1 MLMSNSS
8 THFELWDDVARAAC
22 FHRRLNLVFLAVVV
36 FLAGALV
43 LLATRP
49 LLAVRVDQLGR
60 AELVGNVLPT
70 AAPGPEEAEHVSRL
84 VSTYLLE
91 VTSGSVQRDLG
102 KALALMTQR
111 FSRAYRDVVKDD
123 PTLAK
128 LEQGNVRTALTF
140 DPAQTL
146 VKMTPDEQGRPARY
160 FVQLGG
166 VLEAS
171 RQDAYGAP
179 LMKRPV
185 VVRATLLV
193 VPRSPAT
200 LNGLLVEHLE
210 KEFPET
216 PAAPPSLS
224 ASPVPPGP
232 APKRAR

>member
-1 MLMSNSS
+1 MKPAPQ
-8 THFELWDDVARAAC
+8 FELWDDVTRAGR
-22 FHRRLNLVFLAVVV
+22 FHRRLNLVFVAVI
-36 FLAGALV
+36 LLLTGALV

-111 FSRAYRDVVKDD
+111 FSTAYRDVVKED

-128 LEQGNVRTALTF
+128 LEQGNLRTALAF
-140 DPAQTL
+140 DPAQTQ
-146 VKMTPDEQGRPARY
+146 VKMVPDEQGRPARY
-160 FVQLGG
+160 YVQLGG
-166 VLEAS
+166 VLEAF
-171 RQDAYGAP
+171 RQDAFGAP

-185 VVRATLLV
+185 VVRTTLLV
-193 VPRSPAT
+193 VPRSPAA

-210 KEFPET
+210 KEFPEAS
-216 PAAPPSLS
+216 PAAPSLS
-224 ASPVPPGP
+224 ASPLPPGTP
-232 APKRAR
+232 PKRTP

>member
-1 MLMSNSS
+1 MPLPKSPMQ
-8 THFELWDDVARAAC
+8 FELWDDVARAGRFHKC
-22 FHRRLNLVFLAVVV
+22 FNLVFLAVIVL
-36 FLAGALV
+36 LAGALV

-49 LLAVRVDQLGR
+49 LLAVRVDQFGR

-91 VTSGSVQRDLG
+91 VTSGSVQRDLS

-111 FSRAYRDVVKDD
+111 FSRAYRDVVKED
-123 PTLAK
+123 PSLAK

-140 DPAQTL
+140 DPAQTQ

-166 VLEAS
+166 VLEAF

-216 PAAPPSLS
+216 PVAPPSLS

-232 APKRAR
+232 APKGAR

>member
-1 MLMSNSS
+1 MSNSS
-8 THFELWDDVARAAC
+8 THFELWADVARAAR
-22 FHRRLNLVFLAVVV
+22 FHKRFNLVLLAVIVL
-36 FLAGALV
+36 LAGALV

-111 FSRAYRDVVKDD
+111 FSTAYRDLVKQD

-128 LEQGNVRTALTF
+128 LEQGNLRTALTF
-140 DPAQTL
+140 DPAQTH
-146 VKMTPDEQGRPARY
+146 VKTVPDEQGRPARY
-160 FVQLGG
+160 YVQLGG
-166 VLEAS
+166 MLEAF

-185 VVRATLLV
+185 IVRATLLV

-216 PAAPPSLS
+216 PAAPPTLS

-232 APKRAR
+232 ASKGAR

>member
-1 MLMSNSS
+1 MKPAPQ
-8 THFELWDDVARAAC
+8 FELWDDVTRAGR
-22 FHRRLNLVFLAVVV
+22 FHRRLNLVFVAVI
-36 FLAGALV
+36 LLLTGALV

-70 AAPGPEEAEHVSRL
+70 TAPGPEEAEHVSRL

-111 FSRAYRDVVKDD
+111 FSRAYRDVVKED

-128 LEQGNVRTALTF
+128 LEQGNLRTSLTF
-140 DPAQTL
+140 DPALTQ

-160 FVQLGG
+160 YVQLGG
-166 VLEAS
+166 VLEAF

-210 KEFPET
+210 KDFPEA
-216 PAAPPSLS
+216 PAASPSLS
-224 ASPVPPGP
+224 ASPLPPGP
-232 APKRAR
+232 APKGTP